1 MSEFGGIESVIGRSL
16 TVKGDIQ
23 STGTLR
29 IDGVV
34 EGSISSKGTVVVA
47 NDGIV
52 NADIKADHV
61 VVGGTIHGDVAA
73 REKVEILPT
82 GKLYG
87 NVSTIAYGLVIN
99 EGAIFEGACKM
110 DNADAAKPDAARPD
124 GAKVAVP
131 KKPR

>member
-23 STGTLR
+23 STGALR

-34 EGSISSKGTVVVA
+34 EGSISSKGTVVIA
-47 NDGIV
+47 NDGV
-52 NADIKADHV
+52 VKANIKADHIV
-61 VVGGTIHGDVAA
+61 IGGTIHGDVTA

-82 GKLYG
+82 GKLHG
-87 NVSTIAYGLVIN
+87 NVSTIAYGLVVN

-110 DNADAAKPDAARPD
+110 EKAEGAKPG
-124 GAKVAVP
+124 GAKTAIPQKP
-131 KKPR
+131 K